1 MEEGDRSRVW
11 PRHATMDGTEQ
22 PSVYIS
28 AAALEKSYFL
38 VVRTDRPT
46 KDLELGIRKAIAS
59 VDPNQPVFLSTSMR
73 TLIADSLADQRFI
86 MTLLG
91 ITACMAL
98 AKIGIRMALGA
109 SRGSV
114 ELLIFRQ
121 GFFTTA
127 VGLMIG
133 LCVTFV
139 LMRVLRGILVG
150 LQSGRVD
157 EILIAAGLVS
167 LASAIACWLPARRAA
182 QIDPMAAL
190 RHD

>member
-1 MEEGDRSRVW
+1 
-11 PRHATMDGTEQ
+11 
-22 PSVYIS
+22 
-28 AAALEKSYFL
+28 
-38 VVRTDRPT
+38 VRTDRPT